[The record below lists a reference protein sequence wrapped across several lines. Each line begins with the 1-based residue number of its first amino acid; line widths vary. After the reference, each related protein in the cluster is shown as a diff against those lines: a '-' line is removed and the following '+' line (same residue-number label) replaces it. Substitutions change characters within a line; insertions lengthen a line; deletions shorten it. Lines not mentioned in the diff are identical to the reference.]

1 MIYTVATE
9 KEMNNMNSK
18 AYIAGFLCGLLAVAL
33 AGIIIHRIYKKK
45 YGVSGNEYDERQK
58 AIRGTAYQYAYLT
71 LLCVLV
77 LGSLAE
83 VMLGFSWTTLFPFT
97 MLGMWISICVFVG
110 YCVMKDAYFTLRS
123 KRKAFILIFL
133 AVGAFNLFIAGS
145 KLLSSDGF
153 VTNGQLNYA
162 FVNFIT
168 GISVLLLDGVM
179 ILKAVLDRRRG
190 DGE

>member
-1 MIYTVATE
+1 
-9 KEMNNMNSK
+9 MNSK
-18 AYIAGFLCGLLAVAL
+18 AYIAGFLCGLIAVAL
-33 AGIIIHRIYKKK
+33 ASIIIHRLYKRE

-58 AIRGTAYQYAYLT
+58 AVRGTAHQYAYLT
-71 LLCVLV
+71 LLCVMV
-77 LGSLAE
+77 LGSLVE
-83 VMLGFSWTTLFPFT
+83 VMLGFNWISLFPFT
-97 MLGMWISICVFVG
+97 ILGMWISLCVFMG

-153 VTNGQLNYA
+153 VTSGQLNYA

-168 GISVLLLDGVM
+168 AISLLLLGGVM

-190 DGE
+190 DSE